1 MNSLASATLL
11 CVGKRVVGR
20 RCAIFVLTRLLGRGV
35 RVYEVFPL
43 MAEGPR
49 AWSRWLCGCCPRRG
63 DGE

>member
-20 RCAIFVLTRLLGRGV
+20 RCAIFVLTRLLGREV

-43 MAEGPR
+43 MAEDFVALVVRLLPT
-49 AWSRWLCGCCPRRG
+49 ARG
-63 DGE
+63 W

>member
-1 MNSLASATLL
+1 
-11 CVGKRVVGR
+11 
-20 RCAIFVLTRLLGRGV
+20 VLTRLLGREV

-49 AWSRWLCGCCPRRG
+49 TSLRWLGGFCPRRG